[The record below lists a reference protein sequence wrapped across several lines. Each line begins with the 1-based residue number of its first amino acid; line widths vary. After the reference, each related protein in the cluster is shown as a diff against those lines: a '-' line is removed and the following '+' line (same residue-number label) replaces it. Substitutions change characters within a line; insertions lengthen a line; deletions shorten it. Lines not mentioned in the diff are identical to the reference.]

1 MQRYGFL
8 LRHTNFKKKTAIIAI
23 NSEKITNS
31 AAEKILIYIY

>member
-23 NSEKITNS
+23 NSEKITNF